1 MDKRRLTVI
10 AVLLIF
16 CAVGVAGVFVWQN
29 NRHAKIDEWSRG
41 ITPEGFDWVEV
52 ATGYGVEKK
61 SHILTDDDLEILTDL
76 LQQVTEENCS
86 RKTPKDAER
95 IDYRLSLEYE
105 GKLWLF
111 HCLSN
116 GMLRIVFEDPETAEY
131 YGCDDSRLYVEQPDL
146 YDFIVELVK
155 DRTQQGG

>member
-1 MDKRRLTVI
+1 MNRRLVLSVTVLI
-10 AVLLIF
+10 AV
-16 CAVGVAGVFVWQN
+16 CVAGVLGVLLYEDS
-29 NRHAKIDEWSRG
+29 RYTRIDEWSIG
-41 ITPEGFDWVEV
+41 IQPDGFDWAE
-52 ATGYGVEKK
+52 ASTGYGIEKK
-61 SHILTDDDLEILTDL
+61 SYILTEEDLIILTNL

-111 HCLSN
+111 QCLSN

-131 YGCDDSRLYVEQPDL
+131 YGCDDSRLYLEQAGL
-146 YDFIVELVK
+146 YDFIVELVTAK
-155 DRTQQGG
+155 AE

>member
-1 MDKRRLTVI
+1 MSRRLVLTLTLLI
-10 AVLLIF
+10 AV
-16 CAVGVAGVFVWQN
+16 CVAGVLGVLWYEDS
-29 NRHAKIDEWSRG
+29 RYARIDEWSIG
-41 ITPEGFDWVEV
+41 IKPDGFDWAEV
-52 ATGYGVEKK
+52 STGYGIEKK
-61 SHILTDDDLEILTDL
+61 SYILTEEDLIILTNL

-86 RKTPKDAER
+86 RKTPKGAER

-131 YGCDDSRLYVEQPDL
+131 FGCDDSRLYVELPGL
-146 YDFIVELVK
+146 YDFIVELVNA
-155 DRTQQGG
+155 RAE